1 MALSLA
7 VAAVPAL
14 KPDRIPRRGVLLM
27 AGGIALFAVLNGVVK
42 AQMEIFPVSQ
52 VIFFRNCFALLP
64 LWLLM
69 RATGGGGSLLP
80 GRPLAACSLGLAFT
94 LMLFFSFWSFTQMP
108 LAEATAISFTQPLM
122 VVLMAVC
129 LGLERVTR
137 ADFAAV
143 LLGLIGVWLMLR
155 GSGSS
160 GGGSIP
166 LPGLMAGLVAA
177 ALSAGCNHLQRQLS
191 LTESTASIAFFSLAV
206 SALLVAPGLAFS
218 WVTPAPLAG
227 LGLVA
232 MGLASGLCQYVM
244 VRAFYHAS
252 AASLS
257 AIGYTR
263 MIWALLIGWLWFG
276 DWPAAGM
283 LAGAAVVTGSALLVW
298 RRG

>member
-1 MALSLA
+1 MALSFP
-7 VAAVPAL
+7 AAAAPVL
-14 KPDRIPRRGVLLM
+14 HPDRIPRRGILLM

-42 AQMEIFPVSQ
+42 AQMEIFPVNQ
-52 VIFFRNCFALLP
+52 VIFFRNSFALIP

-69 RATGGGGSLLP
+69 RSTGGGGSGP
-80 GRPLAACSLGLAFT
+80 PARPLAACSLGVAFT
-94 LMLFFSFWSFTQMP
+94 LMLLFSFWSFTQMP

-143 LLGLIGVWLMLR
+143 LFGLIGVWLML
-155 GSGSS
+155 GGS
-160 GGGSIP
+160 GGGSGSLP
-166 LPGLMAGLVAA
+166 LPGLLAGLVAA

-191 LTESTASIAFFSLAV
+191 LTESTASIAFISLAV
-206 SALLVAPGLAFS
+206 SALLVTPSLAFS
-218 WVTPAPLAG
+218 WVTPSALEG

-276 DWPAAGM
+276 DWPGTGM
-283 LAGAAVVTGSALLVW
+283 LLGAAVVMGSALLVW

>member
-1 MALSLA
+1 MALSFP
-7 VAAVPAL
+7 AAAAPVL
-14 KPDRIPRRGVLLM
+14 HPDRIPRRGILLM

-42 AQMEIFPVSQ
+42 AQMEIFPVNQ
-52 VIFFRNCFALLP
+52 VIFFRNSFALIP

-69 RATGGGGSLLP
+69 RSTGGRGSGP
-80 GRPLAACSLGLAFT
+80 PARPLAAGSLGVAFT
-94 LMLFFSFWSFTQMP
+94 LMLLFSFWSFTQMP

-143 LLGLIGVWLMLR
+143 LFGLIGVWLMLG
-155 GSGSS
+155 GSGV
-160 GGGSIP
+160 GGGSLP
-166 LPGLMAGLVAA
+166 LPGLLAGLVAA

-191 LTESTASIAFFSLAV
+191 LTESTASIAFISLAV
-206 SALLVAPGLAFS
+206 SALLVTPSLAFS
-218 WVTPAPLAG
+218 WVTPSALEG

-276 DWPAAGM
+276 DWPGTGM
-283 LAGAAVVTGSALLVW
+283 LLGAAVVMGSALLVW